1 MEIFYF
7 LFSIS
12 QGIDMGI
19 LKWGLI
25 GCGDIAQK
33 RVAPAL
39 RDLPTCEFLAVT
51 RSRPD
56 LAEAFANRFGA
67 RKWYSTWQELLGDKE
82 IDAVYIAT
90 PVHLHA
96 ALTIAAA
103 EAGKH
108 VLCEKPMATNVEECD
123 AMIAACR
130 ANNVKLGVAYYRRF
144 YPVIERMKSVIAS
157 GEIGKP
163 VLVQVNAFEWFDPQ
177 PDHPRRWLIE
187 RQMAG
192 GGPMFDFGCHRI
204 EALVNIF
211 GPVQRVTSMVANVVF
226 NREVEDTATALMQF
240 ESGTCG
246 VLSVT
251 HAASEPRD
259 TLEVFGAH
267 GSINVPVLN
276 AGEIRIRTADGERME
291 IHPPAS
297 NIHQP
302 LIEEFVEAVLTN
314 RQPRVNGETGR
325 IVAKIE
331 EAIFAD
337 GRSASAL
344 YTSN

>member
-1 MEIFYF
+1 MV
-7 LFSIS
+7 
-12 QGIDMGI
+12 I

-39 RDLPTCEFLAVT
+39 RDLANCELLAVT
-51 RSRPD
+51 RARAD
-56 LAEAFANRFGA
+56 RAESFAKRFGA
-67 RKWYSTWQELLGDKE
+67 RKWYPTWRELLGDKE
-82 IDAVYIAT
+82 IDAVYVAT

-96 ALTIAAA
+96 VQTIAAA

-108 VLCEKPMATNVEECD
+108 VLCEKPMAMNVEECE

-130 ANNVKLGVAYYRRF
+130 TNDVKLGVAYYRRF
-144 YPVIERMKSVIAS
+144 YPVIERIKDVIAS

-163 VLVQVNAFEWFDPQ
+163 VLVQVDAFEWFDPD
-177 PDHPRRWLIE
+177 PDDSRRWLIE
-187 RQMAG
+187 RELAG

-211 GPVQRVTSMVANVVF
+211 GPVERVTSLVSNVVF
-226 NREVEDTATALMQF
+226 NREVEDTATALFQF
-240 ESGTCG
+240 ESGTSG
-246 VLSVT
+246 ALSVT
-251 HAASEPRD
+251 HAVSEPRD
-259 TLEVFGAH
+259 SLKIFGTQ

-276 AGEIRIRTADGERME
+276 AAEMRIMTSGGERVE
-291 IHPPAS
+291 SHPPAQ

-302 LIEEFVEAVLTN
+302 LIQDFVEAVLTG
-314 RQPRVNGETGR
+314 RAPRIDGAAGR

-331 EAIFAD
+331 EAIYAA
-337 GRSASAL
+337 GVPRPACSHQESQG
-344 YTSN
+344 S

>member
-1 MEIFYF
+1 
-7 LFSIS
+7 
-12 QGIDMGI
+12 MGTV
-19 LKWGLI
+19 KWGLI

-39 RDLPTCEFLAVT
+39 RDLSNCELLAVT

-56 LAEAFANRFGA
+56 LAESFAHRFGA
-67 RKWYSTWQELLGDKE
+67 RKWYSAWQELLADKE

-96 ALTIAAA
+96 AQGIAAA

-108 VLCEKPMATNVEECD
+108 VLCEKPMAMNVKECD
-123 AMIAACR
+123 EMIAACR

-144 YPVIERMKSVIAS
+144 YPVIDRIKGVIAS

-163 VLVQVNAFEWFDPQ
+163 VLVQINAFEWFDPP
-177 PDHPRRWLIE
+177 PDYPRYWFLKRDL
-187 RQMAG
+187 AG

-211 GPVQRVTSMVANVVF
+211 GPVKQVTSMVSNVVF
-226 NREVEDTATALMQF
+226 NREVEDTSTSLFQF

-251 HAASEPRD
+251 HASSEPRD
-259 TLEVFGAH
+259 TLDVFGAQ
-267 GSINVPVLN
+267 GSINIPVLN
-276 AGEIRIRTADGERME
+276 AGQMRIRTSNGERME
-291 IHPPAS
+291 SHPPAL
-297 NIHQP
+297 NIHLP
-302 LIEEFVEAVLTN
+302 LIEDFTKALLTG
-314 RQPRVNGETGR
+314 REPQVNGETGR
-325 IVAKIE
+325 MVAKIE
-331 EAIFAD
+331 EAIY
-337 GRSASAL
+337 S
-344 YTSN
+344 TSM

>member
-1 MEIFYF
+1 M
-7 LFSIS
+7 
-12 QGIDMGI
+12 DI

-39 RDLPTCEFLAVT
+39 RDLPMCELLAVT

-56 LAEAFANRFGA
+56 LAESFANRFGA
-67 RKWYSTWQELLGDKE
+67 RKWYPAWHELLADKE

-96 ALTIAAA
+96 AQTIAAA

-123 AMIAACR
+123 AMVAACR
-130 ANNVKLGVAYYRRF
+130 ANDVKLGVAYYRHF
-144 YPVIERMKSVIAS
+144 YPVIERIKKVIAS

-163 VLVQVNAFEWFDPQ
+163 VLVQVNAFEWFDPG

-187 RQMAG
+187 REMAG

-211 GPVQRVTSMVANVVF
+211 GPVQRVTSIVSNAVF
-226 NREVEDTATALMQF
+226 NREVEDTATALFQF

-246 VLSVT
+246 VLSVS

-259 TLEVFGAH
+259 TLDVFGVQ

-276 AGEIRIRTADGERME
+276 AGEMRIRTSNGERME
-291 IHPPAS
+291 SHPPAS

-302 LIEEFVEAVLTN
+302 LIEDFVDALLTN
-314 RQPRVNGETGR
+314 REPRVSGEIGR
-325 IVAKIE
+325 RVAKVEGEIYLR
-331 EAIFAD
+331 
-337 GRSASAL
+337 GQL
-344 YTSN
+344 N